1 MMLMRFASHVL
12 LHFSLFACFVAVVVV
27 VIVVVVFMSAITVK
41 ERGL

>member
-12 LHFSLFACFVAVVVV
+12 LHFFLFACFVAVVV